1 MLLFR
6 SEEHVERWN
15 ERRGTPAGATFTP
28 EQGWRLASA
37 WFHDR
42 LTPEWRRRSPEEA
55 KAIFDAIGLSGAF
68 WDLDPAGEVSSTGT
82 LDTSD
87 P

>member
-28 EQGWRLASA
+28 QQGWRLARA
-37 WFHDR
+37 WFRDR
-42 LTPEWRRRSPEEA
+42 LSPDWRRKSPEEA
-55 KAIFDAIGLSGAF
+55 KAIFDEIGLTGAF
-68 WDLDPAGEVSSTGT
+68 WDLDPAVEVSSTGT
-82 LDTSD
+82 LDTPD

>member
-15 ERRGTPAGATFTP
+15 EHRGTPAGATFTP
-28 EQGWRLASA
+28 RDGWNLARA
-37 WFHDR
+37 WFDDR
-42 LTPEWRRRSPEEA
+42 LSPEWRRKSPEEA
-55 KAIFDAIGLSGAF
+55 KAIFDAIGLTGAF
-68 WDLDPAGEVSSTGT
+68 WDLDPPVEVSSTGAG
-82 LDTSD
+82 DTPD

>member
-15 ERRGTPAGATFTP
+15 EQRGTRAGATFTP
-28 EQGWRLASA
+28 QQGWSLASA

-42 LTPEWRRRSPEEA
+42 LSPDWRRKSPEEA
-55 KAIFDAIGLSGAF
+55 KAIFDAVGLTGGF
-68 WDLDPAGEVSSTGT
+68 WDLDPAGQVSSAGT
-82 LDTSD
+82 LDTAD